1 MSCFLLLSRKNL
13 GHLFP
18 WRCRGLILNKNF
30 AAIPAANFFND
41 TFGSSIITL
50 SAYEAC
56 LQNAAYYIHT
66 LPGFLQ
72 VSGEDRL
79 AFLQRQTTND
89 LHLLLP
95 GHTLSTVLTSPTAR
109 ILDIFT
115 VWEEVLPNSSP
126 VLNLI
131 SLPGQSEKTEHYLRS
146 RIFFMDK
153 VGLTNLSSLYK
164 QIDLMGLQAFD
175 ALRML
180 SVKAAPELN
189 QVISTYQAGLHFSFF
204 AQRGILGAGY
214 RLWIES
220 SAVGSLTRTLEASG
234 IPALPPDSYRILC
247 VEAGIPQ
254 PSAELTDAF
263 TPLEIGLTNSI
274 SMNKGCYTGQEI
286 IARQVN
292 FDKVTRHLVG
302 LSLDA
307 QGLAGDTVFADDKP
321 VGLITSCVLS
331 PHFGPIALTVIRRP
345 YNEPGTPVV
354 VGQAA
359 SSVHAT
365 VTPLP
370 FLSS

>member
-1 MSCFLLLSRKNL
+1 M
-13 GHLFP
+13 
-18 WRCRGLILNKNF
+18 
-30 AAIPAANFFND
+30 
-41 TFGSSIITL
+41 TL
-50 SAYEAC
+50 STYEAC
-56 LQNAAYYIHT
+56 LKNSAYYLLP

-72 VSGEDRL
+72 VSGQDRL

-89 LHLLLP
+89 LHILLP
-95 GHTLSTVLTSPTAR
+95 GHALSTVLTSPTAR
-109 ILDIFT
+109 IIDIFS
-115 VWEEVLPNSSP
+115 VSEETLSDSSP

-153 VGLTNLSSLYK
+153 VGITNLSSLYD
-164 QIDLMGLQAFD
+164 QIDLMGPQAFD

-180 SVKAAPELN
+180 GVKAAPELN
-189 QVISTYQAGLHFSFF
+189 QVLSIDEAGLHFSLF
-204 AQRGILGAGY
+204 AQKGVLGTGY
-214 RLWIES
+214 RLWVES
-220 SAVGSLTRTLEASG
+220 SAVGNLMQALEASG
-234 IPALPPDSYRILC
+234 IPALPTDIYRILC

-263 TPLEIGLTNSI
+263 TPLEIGLTDSI

-292 FDKVTRHLVG
+292 YDKVTRHLVG

-307 QGLAGDTVFADDKP
+307 QVIAGDSVFADDKP
-321 VGLITSCVLS
+321 VGQITSCALS
-331 PHFGPIALTVIRRP
+331 PHFGPIALAVLRRP

-354 VGQAA
+354 VGQSA

-365 VTPLP
+365 VTLLP